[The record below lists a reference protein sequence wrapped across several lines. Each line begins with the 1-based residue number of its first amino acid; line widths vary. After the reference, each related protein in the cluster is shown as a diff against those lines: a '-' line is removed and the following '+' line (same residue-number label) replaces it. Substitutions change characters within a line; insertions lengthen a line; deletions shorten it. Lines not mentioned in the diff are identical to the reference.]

1 MLIEPNNYLWSKV
14 PIMTVDVTAGEQ
26 LIDGG
31 IPVRVYRIEG
41 EATISLYEDAEKTN
55 LIFEGALPTEFD
67 TPFSCDAVYVVSDV
81 DATLQ
86 VICETGVPKADL
98 SPYMNTTTGMTT
110 LVSGNDDS
118 TYTISNTM
126 DFVFNGTA
134 VSTVYVNS
142 NNWFGFGSSTTHL
155 QIMNRDGYAQYI
167 RYQRG
172 LLREGLDFL
181 KIRYDGYTVYN
192 SKTTSNRLIYEL
204 FLLSNNDMFLNLIQ
218 TPTSSNTGT
227 SQIIC
232 GSKTTS
238 LSLIDSTG
246 AGKGKEVTFVANGDT
261 ATAYTVEYR
270 AYQEA
275 NTETE
280 SFLLRMEDTYYTVI
294 DGALVEAE
302 LEALTPA
309 IFLKYGFDELPS
321 AELFATMANPHV
333 YCWRSDSKRQQ
344 LVANLTAEPFPQVIT
359 ACADMNHESIIGIT
373 EMTAQFS
380 GTVMVQYSLDDEVTF
395 SEEIPLADF
404 LNTDV
409 ALLWESAQETKRI
422 HYRFILYEEATL
434 TSFRMHYIN

>member
-1 MLIEPNNYLWSKV
+1 MLIDHNNYLWSKV

-172 LLREGLDFL
+172 LLREVLDFL

-321 AELFATMANPHV
+321 AELFVTMVNPHM

-434 TSFRMHYIN
+434 TSFRMHYTN